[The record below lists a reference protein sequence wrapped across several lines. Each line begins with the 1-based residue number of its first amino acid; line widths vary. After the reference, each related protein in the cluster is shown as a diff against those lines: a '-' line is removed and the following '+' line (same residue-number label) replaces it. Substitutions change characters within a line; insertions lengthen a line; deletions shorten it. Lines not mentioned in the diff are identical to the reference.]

1 MSIAVDL
8 GRKATKQTN
17 NDYLSELYSEKNE
30 DMSFDNYDEH
40 FSNPLDYAF
49 NCKEIRQGISK
60 LKNNKQP
67 GPDHVLNEFIK
78 YSSGILLLF

>member
-1 MSIAVDL
+1 MNA
-8 GRKATKQTN
+8 
-17 NDYLSELYSEKNE
+17 
-30 DMSFDNYDEH
+30 DNYDEI

-67 GPDHVLNEFIK
+67 GPDQLLNEFIK
-78 YSSGILLLF
+78 YGCDILLLPLVKLLTEF